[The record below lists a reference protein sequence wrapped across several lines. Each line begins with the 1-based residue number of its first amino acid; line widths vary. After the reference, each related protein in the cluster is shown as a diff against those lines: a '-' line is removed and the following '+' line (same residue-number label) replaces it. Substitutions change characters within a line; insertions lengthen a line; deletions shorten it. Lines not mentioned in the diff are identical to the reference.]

1 VVLLLFPLNGGFFMF
16 KEVLFIAL
24 ALLPAFVEAGC
35 KNGRCGINRTMRVN
49 KKKVVRKAYQSTC
62 KNGRCG
68 IRR

>member
-1 VVLLLFPLNGGFFMF
+1 MF
-16 KEVLFIAL
+16 KKVLFITL

-35 KNGRCGINRTMRVN
+35 RACQNGRCGIRRPRTTRVN
-49 KKKVVRKAYQSTC
+49 KKRVVRKAYQSTC

>member
-1 VVLLLFPLNGGFFMF
+1 MF